1 MSFYIKNSSQRKN
14 VDGTLSQVLPVTVGV
29 LRRSVLKPP
38 VLFIFI
44 DDMLDLPVFSTRF
57 CYADDTNLLATGSDV
72 NRNLRGDL
80 YALKLWAS
88 DDQLS
93 FKI

>member
-1 MSFYIKNSSQRKN
+1 M
-14 VDGTLSQVLPVTVGV
+14 TVGIP
-29 LRRSVLKPP
+29 RRSVLKPP
-38 VLFIFI
+38 VLFNFI

-57 CYADDTNLLATGSDV
+57 CFADDTNLLATGSDV
-72 NRNLRGDL
+72 NRNMREDF